1 MNRFKRVSGILFII
15 TITIIVGTTIKILI
29 NDERIIMAQQVGG
42 PGVTTIDPENVTN
55 QTLQSYPTENK
66 NMSTGLEENEEIKF
80 NSLFIV

>member
-42 PGVTTIDPENVTN
+42 PGVTPIDPENVTN
-55 QTLQSYPTENK
+55 QTLRSYPTEDK
-66 NMSTGLEENEEIKF
+66 NMSTG
-80 NSLFIV
+80 

>member
-1 MNRFKRVSGILFII
+1 MNRFKRVSWILFII
-15 TITIIVGTTIKILI
+15 TTTIIVGTTIKILI

-42 PGVTTIDPENVTN
+42 PGVTPIDPENVTN
-55 QTLQSYPTENK
+55 QTLQSYPTEDK

>member
-42 PGVTTIDPENVTN
+42 PAVTPIDPENVTN
-55 QTLQSYPTENK
+55 QT
-66 NMSTGLEENEEIKF
+66 
-80 NSLFIV
+80 